1 VGLSFEDFRALACNL
16 ARREDLTI
24 HGLLPIPALRRECE
38 GQLSRAEMDAFL
50 VRLHTDGAIH
60 LLSHVEFESLPDAA
74 RRESLHLTAGP
85 QLYWIRWL

>member
-1 VGLSFEDFRALACNL
+1 
-16 ARREDLTI
+16 
-24 HGLLPIPALRRECE
+24 
-38 GQLSRAEMDAFL
+38 MDAFL